1 MHIWAQVAF
10 GILAYPPPPDCSK
23 KFIFAL
29 TVTGARWSNQITAHP
44 ITGLSVN
51 GNVGHQLDLVL
62 DLGDYVII
70 HLVYEG
76 LSVND
81 NVGRFLDHVL
91 DQGDHVIINLIHE
104 GNIVNGY
111 VTITLD
117 HVLDQ
122 GVHVFIHFVHKVS
135 VSMVVLHS
143 P

>member
-51 GNVGHQLDLVL
+51 GNVGLALDL
-62 DLGDYVII
+62 
-70 HLVYEG
+70 
-76 LSVND
+76 
-81 NVGRFLDHVL
+81 VL
-91 DQGDHVIINLIHE
+91 DQGDHVIINLVHE
-104 GNIVNGY
+104 GNIVNGD
-111 VTITLD
+111 VTIAPD
-117 HVLDQ
+117 NVLDQ
-122 GVHVFIHFVHKVS
+122 GVHVFIQLFKKDS
-135 VSMVVLHS
+135 VSMVLFHS

>member
-1 MHIWAQVAF
+1 MGFWPNP
-10 GILAYPPPPDCSK
+10 LPPTVQK

-29 TVTGARWSNQITAHP
+29 TITGARWSNQITAHP

-81 NVGRFLDHVL
+81 NVGRVLDLVL
-91 DQGDHVIINLIHE
+91 DQGDHVNINLFHE
-104 GNIVNGY
+104 GNIVNGD
-111 VTITLD
+111 VTIAPD
-117 HVLDQ
+117 NVLDQ
-122 GVHVFIHFVHKVS
+122 GVHVFIHLFKKVS
-135 VSMVVLHS
+135 VSMVLFHS

>member
-1 MHIWAQVAF
+1 M
-10 GILAYPPPPDCSK
+10 
-23 KFIFAL
+23 FIFAL
-29 TVTGARWSNQITAHP
+29 TITGARWSNQITAHP

-117 HVLDQ
+117 TETSMNK
-122 GVHVFIHFVHKVS
+122 VHDDMNSLVNYMIWGECNITIDTETFIN
-135 VSMVVLHS
+135 
-143 P
+143 